1 MADKLFDLSG
11 KVALV
16 TGSSGGL
23 GKILAEGLARN
34 HVKVIINGRNREK
47 AQSTVDEFSSKGY
60 DTFLSVFDVTNSTE
74 IAKAAEDIE
83 EHLGTPDIIVN
94 NAGIQIRK
102 SLEDFPEEDWDALM
116 DTNLKSAFLVT
127 KAFIK
132 PMIKRGSGKVVN
144 ICSMQS
150 ELGRATV
157 SPYAAA
163 KGGLK
168 MLTRSMA
175 TEWAKHGIQI
185 NGIGPGYFKT
195 ELTKALYENP
205 EFDHW
210 LKARTPAERWGD
222 PKELVGAL
230 LFLSSEASSFVD
242 GQLIFV
248 DGGITA
254 SI

>member
-1 MADKLFDLSG
+1 
-11 KVALV
+11 VALV

-23 GKILAEGLARN
+23 GKSLAVGLARN
-34 HVKVIINGRNREK
+34 GVKVIINGRSSEK
-47 AQSTVDEFSSKGY
+47 AQATVDEFNSKGY
-60 DTFLSVFDVTNSTE
+60 DTYLSIFDVTNSAK
-74 IAKAAEDIE
+74 IAKAVADIE
-83 EHLGTPDIIVN
+83 EHIGTPDIIVN

-102 SLEDFPEEDWDALM
+102 NLEDFPEDDWDALM

-132 PMIKRGSGKVVN
+132 PMLERGSGKVVN

-185 NGIGPGYFKT
+185 NGIGPG
-195 ELTKALYENP
+195 
-205 EFDHW
+205 
-210 LKARTPAERWGD
+210 
-222 PKELVGAL
+222 
-230 LFLSSEASSFVD
+230 
-242 GQLIFV
+242 
-248 DGGITA
+248 
-254 SI
+254 

>member
-1 MADKLFDLSG
+1 MGDRLFDLNG

-16 TGSSGGL
+16 TGSSQGL
-23 GKILAEGLARN
+23 GKILVEGLARN
-34 HVKVIINGRNREK
+34 GVKVIINGRNREK
-47 AQSTVDEFSSKGY
+47 AQATVDEFNRKGY
-60 DTFLSVFDVTNSTE
+60 DAYLSVFDVTNSGS
-74 IAKAAEDIE
+74 ISKAAEEIKKQ
-83 EHLGTPDIIVN
+83 LGTPDIIIN

-102 SLEDFPEEDWDALM
+102 NLENFPEQDWDALI
-116 DTNLKSAFLVT
+116 DTNLKSAFLVS

-132 PMIKRGSGKVVN
+132 PMIERGSGKVVN

-163 KGGLK
+163 KGGL
-168 MLTRSMA
+168 
-175 TEWAKHGIQI
+175 
-185 NGIGPGYFKT
+185 GIGPGYFKT
-195 ELTKALYENP
+195 ELTRALYENP

-230 LFLSSEASSFVD
+230 LFLSSEASSFVN
-242 GQLIFV
+242 GQVIYV